1 MKKLLSLLVLTGVS
15 FISASISFAQEAV
28 TDAAG
33 GSVIHQELKQ
43 RFIQGDVVWMTPI
56 LIVLV
61 MGLAL
66 CIERI
71 LYVNLAAISSSKFLK
86 KVEDALESGGIDAAK
101 DVCRN
106 TRGPVASIF
115 YQGLERYDEGLDMVE
130 KAIVSYGGVQ
140 VGRLEKNLSWIS
152 LFIALSPNLGFLGTV
167 VGIIIAFDDISRAGD
182 ISPTIVADGMKVAL
196 LTTVFGLVAAMILQM
211 FYNYIVTRIEAVTN
225 DMEDASISI
234 VDMLYRYSKK

>member
-1 MKKLLSLLVLTGVS
+1 MVLTGVS
-15 FISASISFAQEAV
+15 FISASVSFAQEVA
-28 TDAAG
+28 TDSAG
-33 GSVIHQELKQ
+33 GAVIHQELKQ
-43 RFIQGDVVWMTPI
+43 RFIEGDVIWMTPI
-56 LIVLV
+56 LVVLV

-71 LYVNLAAISSSKFLK
+71 LYVNMAAINSNKFLK
-86 KVEDALESGGIDAAK
+86 KVEDALASGGVDAAK
-101 DVCRN
+101 EVCRN

-115 YQGLERYDEGLDMVE
+115 YQGLERYNEGLDMVE
-130 KAIVSYGGVQ
+130 KTIVSYGGVQ

-167 VGIIIAFDDISRAGD
+167 VGIILAFDDIAKAGD

-211 FYNYIVTRIEAVTN
+211 FYNYVVTRIEAVTN

-234 VDMLYRYSKK
+234 VDILYRYSKK

>member
-1 MKKLLSLLVLTGVS
+1 MKKLLSLLVLTGMS
-15 FISASISFAQEAV
+15 FISASISFAQEVV

-33 GSVIHQELKQ
+33 GAVIHQELKH
-43 RFIQGDVVWMTPI
+43 RFIEGDVVWMTPI
-56 LIVLV
+56 LIALV
-61 MGLAL
+61 IGLAL

-71 LYVNLAAISSSKFLK
+71 LYVNLAAINSSKFLK
-86 KVEDALESGGIDAAK
+86 KVEDALESGGIDTAK
-101 DVCRN
+101 EVCRN

-115 YQGLERYDEGLDMVE
+115 YQGLERYNEGLDMVE
-130 KAIVSYGGVQ
+130 KTIVSYGGVQ

-167 VGIIIAFDDISRAGD
+167 VGIIIAFDDISKAGD

-211 FYNYIVTRIEAVTN
+211 FYNYIVTRVEAVTN

-234 VDMLYRYSKK
+234 VDILYRYSKK